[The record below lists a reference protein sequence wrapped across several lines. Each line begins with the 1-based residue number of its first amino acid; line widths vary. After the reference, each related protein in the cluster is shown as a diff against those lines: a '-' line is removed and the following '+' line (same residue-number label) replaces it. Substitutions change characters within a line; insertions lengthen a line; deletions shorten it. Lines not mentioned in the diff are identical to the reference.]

1 MDKFSKKTQERDKLR
16 RKFEN
21 IEDFLLEKIDF
32 RYFLKI
38 RI

>member
-1 MDKFSKKTQERDKLR
+1 MDKFSKIAQERDKLR